1 MAEKGKRKSKVK
13 EIVKRG
19 GTSIAKKMKER
30 RAKGAMISF
39 ATAAAAG
46 YWEGGT
52 NITDRV
58 LWKPKPSETPSN
70 KDIYKTDAIG
80 LAAGAFAFWSGN
92 GLAYDVAMGLLPVT
106 IHRMVMSRTIRGE
119 AGRPPKVE
127 GVQGLEDDTMSGAVS
142 LMGDE
147 DEISGMAGY
156 DQELGAVVEV
166 QED

>member
-30 RAKGAMISF
+30 RAKGAMISL

-58 LWKPKPSETPSN
+58 LWKPKPGETPSD
-70 KDIYKTDAIG
+70 KDISKTDAIG

-106 IHRMVMSRTIRGE
+106 IHRMVMTRSVRGD

-127 GVQGLEDDTMSGAVS
+127 GIDDDSLAGAVS
-142 LMGDE
+142 LMGAD
-147 DEISGMAGY
+147 DDIQNMAGY
-156 DQELGAVVEV
+156 DSNLGAVVEV
-166 QED
+166 QDD

>member
-1 MAEKGKRKSKVK
+1 MSEKGKRKSKVK

-30 RAKGAMISF
+30 RAKGAMISL

-58 LWKPKPSETPSN
+58 LWKPKPGETPSD
-70 KDIYKTDAIG
+70 KDISKTDAIG

-106 IHRMVMSRTIRGE
+106 IHRMVMTRSIRGD

-127 GVQGLEDDTMSGAVS
+127 GVGADDDSMAGAVS
-142 LMGDE
+142 LMGDDDIE
-147 DEISGMAGY
+147 NMAGY
-156 DQELGAVVEV
+156 DPELGAVVEV